1 MGLFT
6 QELLPL
12 GEPAPLFEAL
22 DDSGAAVRLEEL
34 RGRPVVLLFY
44 PADGT
49 PT

>member
-6 QELLPL
+6 QELLPA
-12 GEPAPLFEAL
+12 GAEAPSFEAI
-22 DDSGAAVRLEEL
+22 DESGAEVRLEAL
-34 RGRPVVLLFY
+34 RGRFVVLIFY